1 MNEIEFTVVVLVILG
16 MFGCLIITDICK
28 YTYSYM
34 KYQKLSFIEAIK
46 QTIKDY
52 IGTQY

>member
-1 MNEIEFTVVVLVILG
+1 MGELEFVVVVLVILS
-16 MFGCLIITDICK
+16 MFSGLLIADICK

-34 KYQKLSFIEAIK
+34 KYQKLSFKEAIK

>member
-1 MNEIEFTVVVLVILG
+1 MSEVEFIVVVLVILS
-16 MFGCLIITDICK
+16 MFGGLVIADVCK

-34 KYQKLSFIEAIK
+34 KYQKLSFKEAIK

>member
-1 MNEIEFTVVVLVILG
+1 MGEIEFIVVVLVILS
-16 MFGCLIITDICK
+16 MFGCLVIADICK
-28 YTYSYM
+28 YTHSYM
-34 KYQKLSFIEAIK
+34 KYQKLSFKEAIK

>member
-1 MNEIEFTVVVLVILG
+1 MGEVEFIVVVLVIFG
-16 MFGCLIITDICK
+16 MFGWLIITDICK
-28 YTYSYM
+28 YTHAYM
-34 KYQKLSFIEAIK
+34 KYQKLSFKEAIK